1 MEIKMQKNYKF
12 KTKPY
17 KYQLEAFNEGK
28 DRLHFAYFM
37 EMGTGKT
44 KVTIDNL
51 AYLYH
56 CNKIN
61 FALVVAP
68 NTVYQNWK
76 RELDIHCPISTSV
89 FTYKVDKI
97 KNFKFDKDKMNIFL
111 MNVEAFSH
119 QSGKTVAN
127 MLLGNYGNKG
137 CMVIDESTTIKNRTA
152 IRTKNIVSLGR
163 KAKYRRILTGSPIT
177 KSPLDLFSQAN
188 FLGNDLLKCSDN
200 FYVFQS
206 TYCILRKITNS
217 AGRAFN
223 LAVGFKDL
231 GRLEKIVKSFSFRV
245 RKKDC
250 LDLPDKVYQKRVIPL
265 SPKQRKIYDELKQN
279 ARIIIED
286 KKVEYN
292 TKITEIIKLLQVTAG
307 FIKTEEGAIEE
318 FESAKM
324 KELLNVLEETEG
336 KVIIWANWVHSLQMI
351 IKELKK
357 KYGNESVVAI
367 YGAIP
372 SQEREEAVDKFQKDD
387 KTRFF
392 ISNPQTGG
400 YGLTLTEANTVIYFS
415 NNYDLEQRQQSED
428 RAHRIGQQNKV
439 LYIDLVAEKTVD
451 ESVIRALNQ
460 KIKLSAE
467 TLGEDVLAYI

>member
-1 MEIKMQKNYKF
+1 MKPPYKF
-12 KTKPY
+12 KTEPY
-17 KYQLEAFNEGK
+17 KYQQDAFDEGK
-28 DRLHFAYFM
+28 DRLHYAFFM

-51 AYLYH
+51 AYLH
-56 CNKIN
+56 HINKIN

-97 KNFKFDKDKMNIFL
+97 KNFKFDKTKLNIFL

-119 QSGKTVAN
+119 DSGKKIAEK
-127 MLLGNYGNKG
+127 LLKAYGSKG
-137 CMVIDESTTIKNRTA
+137 CMVVDESTTIKNRTA
-152 IRTKNIVSLGR
+152 IRTKNIIKLGR

-177 KSPLDLFSQAN
+177 KSPLDLYSQAD

-217 AGRAFN
+217 SGRAFN

-231 GRLEKIVKSFSFRV
+231 GRLEKIIKSFSFRV

-250 LDLPDKVYQKRVIPL
+250 LDLPDKVYQKRIITL
-265 SPKQRKIYDELKQN
+265 GPKQRKIYDHLKEN

-286 KKVEYN
+286 KKVEFN

-307 FIKTEEGAIEE
+307 FLKTEEGDIEE
-318 FESAKM
+318 FENAKM

-351 IKELKK
+351 ISQIKK
-357 KYGNESVVAI
+357 KYGDESVVAI

-372 SQEREEAVDKFQKDD
+372 GQEREEAVDKFQKN
-387 KTRFF
+387 KETRFF
-392 ISNPQTGG
+392 VSNPQTGG
-400 YGLTLTEANTVIYFS
+400 YGLTLTEANTVVYFS
-415 NNYDLEQRQQSED
+415 NNYNLEQRQQSED
-428 RAHRIGQQNKV
+428 RAHRIGQKNKV
-439 LYIDLVAEKTVD
+439 LYIDLVAEKTID

>member
-1 MEIKMQKNYKF
+1 MKLPYKF

-17 KYQLEAFNEGK
+17 EYQLEAFEEGK
-28 DRLHFAYFM
+28 DRLYYAYFM

-97 KNFKFDKDKMNIFL
+97 KNFAFDENKMNIFL

-119 QSGKTVAN
+119 KSGKTLAN
-127 MLLGNYGNKG
+127 MLLGSYGHKG

-152 IRTKNIVSLGR
+152 IRTKNIIALGR
-163 KAKYRRILTGSPIT
+163 KAKYRRILTGSPVT
-177 KSPLDLFSQAN
+177 KSPLDLFSQAD

-200 FYVFQS
+200 FYVFQA

-217 AGRAFN
+217 TGRAFN
-223 LAVGFKDL
+223 LAVGFRDL
-231 GRLEKIVKSFSFRV
+231 DKLEKIVKSFSYRV

-250 LDLPDKVYQKRVIPL
+250 LDLPDKIYQKRIVQL
-265 SPKQRKIYDELKQN
+265 GTKQRKIYDDFKEN

-286 KKVEYN
+286 KTIEYN
-292 TKITEIIKLLQVTAG
+292 TKLTEIIKLLQVTAG
-307 FIKTEEGAIEE
+307 FLKTEEGDIEE
-318 FESAKM
+318 FENAKM

-336 KVIIWANWVHSLQMI
+336 KVIIWANWVHSLKMI

-367 YGAIP
+367 YGEI
-372 SQEREEAVDKFQKDD
+372 SSSEREKAVDEFQKNSE
-387 KTRFF
+387 TRFF
-392 ISNPQTGG
+392 VSNPQTGG

-428 RAHRIGQQNKV
+428 RAHRIGQENKV

>member
-1 MEIKMQKNYKF
+1 MQKKYKF

-428 RAHRIGQQNKV
+428 RAHRIGQENKV

>member
-1 MEIKMQKNYKF
+1 MQLPYKF

-17 KYQLEAFNEGK
+17 QYQLEAFNEGK
-28 DRLHFAYFM
+28 DRLHYAYFM

-56 CNKIN
+56 LNKIN

-76 RELDIHCPISTSV
+76 RELKVHCPINISV

-97 KNFKFDKDKMNIFL
+97 KNFAFDANKMNIFL

-119 QSGKTVAN
+119 KSGKTIAN
-127 MLLGNYGNKG
+127 MLLANYGDKG

-163 KAKYRRILTGSPIT
+163 KAKYRRILTGSPVT
-177 KSPLDLFSQAN
+177 KSPLDLFSQAD

-200 FYVFQS
+200 FYVFQA
-206 TYCILRKITNS
+206 TYCILKKITNS
-217 AGRAFN
+217 SGRAFN
-223 LAVGFKDL
+223 LAVGFRDL
-231 GRLEKIVKSFSFRV
+231 DKLEKIIKSFSYRV

-250 LDLPDKVYQKRVIPL
+250 LDLPDKIYQKRIVQL
-265 SPKQRKIYDELKQN
+265 GTKQRKIYDDFKEN

-286 KKVEYN
+286 KTIEYN
-292 TKITEIIKLLQVTAG
+292 TKLTEIIKLLQVTAG
-307 FIKTEEGAIEE
+307 FLKTEEGDVEE
-318 FESAKM
+318 FENAKM

-336 KVIIWANWVHSLQMI
+336 KVIIWANWVHSLKMI

-367 YGAIP
+367 YGEIP
-372 SQEREEAVDKFQKDD
+372 GPEREKAVDKFQKNSEA
-387 KTRFF
+387 RFF
-392 ISNPQTGG
+392 VSNPQTGG

-428 RAHRIGQQNKV
+428 RAHRIGQENKV

>member
-1 MEIKMQKNYKF
+1 MQLPYKF

-17 KYQLEAFNEGK
+17 QYQLEAFEEGK
-28 DRLHFAYFM
+28 DRLHYAYFM

-51 AYLYH
+51 AYLYYIS
-56 CNKIN
+56 KIN

-97 KNFKFDKDKMNIFL
+97 KEFKFDKNKMNIFL

-119 QSGKTVAN
+119 ASGKKIADK
-127 MLLGNYGNKG
+127 LLKAYGKKG

-152 IRTKNIVSLGR
+152 IRKKNIIKLGR
-163 KAKYRRILTGSPIT
+163 QAKYRRILTGSPVT
-177 KSPLDLFSQAN
+177 KSPLDLFSQAD
-188 FLGNDLLKCSDN
+188 FLNDDLLKCSSN
-200 FYVFQS
+200 FYVFQA

-217 AGRAFN
+217 TGRAFN

-231 GRLEKIVKSFSFRV
+231 SRLEKIVKSFSFRV

-250 LDLPDKVYQKRVIPL
+250 LDLPDKVYQKRIISL
-265 SPKQRKIYDELKQN
+265 GPKQRKIYDQFKEH
-279 ARIIIED
+279 ARIVIED
-286 KKVEYN
+286 KTIEYN
-292 TKITEIIKLLQVTAG
+292 TKLTEIIKLLQVTAG
-307 FIKTEEGAIEE
+307 FLKTEEGDIKE

-336 KVIIWANWVHSLQMI
+336 KVIIWANWVHSLKMI
-351 IKELKK
+351 IQELKK
-357 KYGNESVVAI
+357 KYGDKSVVAI
-367 YGAIP
+367 YGEIP
-372 SQEREEAVDKFQKDD
+372 GQEREEAVDKFQKD
-387 KTRFF
+387 KETRFF
-392 ISNPQTGG
+392 VSNPQTGG
-400 YGLTLTEANTVIYFS
+400 YGLTLTEASTVVYFS

-428 RAHRIGQQNKV
+428 RAHRIGQKNKV
-439 LYIDLVAEKTVD
+439 LYIDLVVEKTVD

>member
-1 MEIKMQKNYKF
+1 MQKNYKF

-428 RAHRIGQQNKV
+428 RAHRIGQENKV

>member
-1 MEIKMQKNYKF
+1 MQKNYKF

-200 FYVFQS
+200 YYVFQS

>member
-1 MEIKMQKNYKF
+1 MQLPYKF

-17 KYQLEAFNEGK
+17 QYQLEAFNEGK
-28 DRLHFAYFM
+28 DRLHYAYFM

-97 KNFKFDKDKMNIFL
+97 KNFAFDENKMNIFL

-119 QSGKTVAN
+119 KSGKTLAN
-127 MLLGNYGNKG
+127 MLLGSYGHKG

-152 IRTKNIVSLGR
+152 IRTKNIIAPV
-163 KAKYRRILTGSPIT
+163 T
-177 KSPLDLFSQAN
+177 KSPLDLFSQAD

-200 FYVFQS
+200 FYVFQA

-217 AGRAFN
+217 TGRAFN
-223 LAVGFKDL
+223 LAVGFRDL
-231 GRLEKIVKSFSFRV
+231 DKLEKIVKSFSYRV

-250 LDLPDKVYQKRVIPL
+250 LDLPDKIYQKRIVQL
-265 SPKQRKIYDELKQN
+265 GTKQRKIYDDFKEN

-286 KKVEYN
+286 KTIEYN
-292 TKITEIIKLLQVTAG
+292 TKLTEIIKLLQVTAG
-307 FIKTEEGAIEE
+307 FLKTEEGDIEE
-318 FESAKM
+318 FENAKM

-336 KVIIWANWVHSLQMI
+336 KVIIWANWVHSLKMI

-367 YGAIP
+367 YGEI
-372 SQEREEAVDKFQKDD
+372 SSSEREKAVDEFQKNSE
-387 KTRFF
+387 TRFF
-392 ISNPQTGG
+392 VSNPQTGG

-428 RAHRIGQQNKV
+428 RAHRIGQENKV

>member
-1 MEIKMQKNYKF
+1 MQKNYKF

-28 DRLHFAYFM
+28 DRLHYAYFM

-97 KNFKFDKDKMNIFL
+97 KNFKFDHNKLNIFL

-127 MLLGNYGNKG
+127 MLLGNYGNEG

-177 KSPLDLFSQAN
+177 KSPLDLFSQAD

-206 TYCILRKITNS
+206 TYCILKKITNS

-265 SPKQRKIYDELKQN
+265 GSKQRKIYDDLKEN

-307 FIKTEEGAIEE
+307 FIKTEEGDIEE

-351 IKELKK
+351 INELKK

-372 SQEREEAVDKFQKDD
+372 SQERENAVDRFQKDD

-392 ISNPQTGG
+392 VSNPQTGG

>member
-1 MEIKMQKNYKF
+1 MQKNYKF

-223 LAVGFKDL
+223 LAVGFKNL

-428 RAHRIGQQNKV
+428 RAHRIGQENKV

>member
-1 MEIKMQKNYKF
+1 MQKNYKF

-28 DRLHFAYFM
+28 DRLQYAYFM

-97 KNFKFDKDKMNIFL
+97 KNFAFDKNKMNIFL

-119 QSGKTVAN
+119 KSGKTLAN
-127 MLLGNYGNKG
+127 MLLGSYGSKG

-152 IRTKNIVSLGR
+152 IRTKNIIALGR
-163 KAKYRRILTGSPIT
+163 KAKYRRILTGSPVT
-177 KSPLDLFSQAN
+177 KSPLDLFSQAG

-217 AGRAFN
+217 VGRAFN

-265 SPKQRKIYDELKQN
+265 SPKQKKIYDDLKEN

-307 FIKTEEGAIEE
+307 FIKTEEGDIEE

-357 KYGNESVVAI
+357 KYGDESVVAI

-372 SQEREEAVDKFQKDD
+372 SQEREDAVDKFQKDD

-428 RAHRIGQQNKV
+428 RAHRIGQENKV

>member
-1 MEIKMQKNYKF
+1 MEIKMQKKYKF

-428 RAHRIGQQNKV
+428 RAHRIGQENKV

>member
-1 MEIKMQKNYKF
+1 MWKY
-12 KTKPY
+12 PY
-17 KYQLEAFNEGK
+17 KTIPYEHQRNALNQSAEK
-28 DRLHFAYFM
+28 HQWAYFM

-97 KNFKFDKDKMNIFL
+97 KNFAFDENKMNIFL

-119 QSGKTVAN
+119 KSGKTLAN
-127 MLLGNYGNKG
+127 MLLGSYGHKG

-152 IRTKNIVSLGR
+152 IRTKNIIALGR
-163 KAKYRRILTGSPIT
+163 KAKYRRILTGSPVT
-177 KSPLDLFSQAN
+177 KSPLDLFSQAD

-200 FYVFQS
+200 FYVFQA

-217 AGRAFN
+217 TGRAFN
-223 LAVGFKDL
+223 LAVGFRDL
-231 GRLEKIVKSFSFRV
+231 DKLEKIVKSFSYRV

-250 LDLPDKVYQKRVIPL
+250 LDLPDKIYQKRIVQL
-265 SPKQRKIYDELKQN
+265 GTKQRKIYDDFKEN

-286 KKVEYN
+286 KTIEYN
-292 TKITEIIKLLQVTAG
+292 TKLTEIIKLLQVTAG
-307 FIKTEEGAIEE
+307 FLKTEEGDIEE
-318 FESAKM
+318 FENAKM

-336 KVIIWANWVHSLQMI
+336 KVIIWANWVHSLKMI

-367 YGAIP
+367 YGEI
-372 SQEREEAVDKFQKDD
+372 SSSEREKAVDEFQKNSE
-387 KTRFF
+387 TRFF
-392 ISNPQTGG
+392 VSNPQTGG

-428 RAHRIGQQNKV
+428 RAHRIGQENKV

>member
-1 MEIKMQKNYKF
+1 MQLPYKF

-17 KYQLEAFNEGK
+17 QYQLEAFNEGK
-28 DRLHFAYFM
+28 DRLHYAYFM

-97 KNFKFDKDKMNIFL
+97 KNFAFDENKMNIFL

-119 QSGKTVAN
+119 KSGKTLAN
-127 MLLGNYGNKG
+127 MLLGSYGHKG

-152 IRTKNIVSLGR
+152 IRTKNIIALGR
-163 KAKYRRILTGSPIT
+163 KAKYRRILTGSPVT
-177 KSPLDLFSQAN
+177 KSPLDLFSQAD

-200 FYVFQS
+200 FYVFQA

-217 AGRAFN
+217 TGRAFN
-223 LAVGFKDL
+223 LAVGFRDL
-231 GRLEKIVKSFSFRV
+231 DKLEKIVKSFSYRV

-250 LDLPDKVYQKRVIPL
+250 LDLPDKIYQKRIVQL
-265 SPKQRKIYDELKQN
+265 GTKQRKIYDDFKEN

-286 KKVEYN
+286 KTIEYN
-292 TKITEIIKLLQVTAG
+292 TKLTEIIKLLQVTAG
-307 FIKTEEGAIEE
+307 FLKTEEGDIEE
-318 FESAKM
+318 FENAKM

-336 KVIIWANWVHSLQMI
+336 KVIIWANWVHSLKMI

-367 YGAIP
+367 YGEI
-372 SQEREEAVDKFQKDD
+372 SSSEREKAVDEFQKNSE
-387 KTRFF
+387 TRFF
-392 ISNPQTGG
+392 VSNPQTGG

-428 RAHRIGQQNKV
+428 RAHRIGQENKV

>member
-1 MEIKMQKNYKF
+1 MQLPYKF

-17 KYQLEAFNEGK
+17 QYQLEAFEEGK
-28 DRLHFAYFM
+28 DRLHYAYFM

-51 AYLYH
+51 AYLYYIS
-56 CNKIN
+56 KIN

-97 KNFKFDKDKMNIFL
+97 KEFKFDKNKMNIFL

-119 QSGKTVAN
+119 ASGKKIADK
-127 MLLGNYGNKG
+127 LLKAYGKKG

-152 IRTKNIVSLGR
+152 IRTKNIIKLGR
-163 KAKYRRILTGSPIT
+163 QAKYRRILTGSPVT
-177 KSPLDLFSQAN
+177 KSPLDLFSQAD
-188 FLGNDLLKCSDN
+188 FLNDDLLKCSSN
-200 FYVFQS
+200 FYVFQA

-217 AGRAFN
+217 TGRAFN

-231 GRLEKIVKSFSFRV
+231 SRLEKIVKSFSFRV

-250 LDLPDKVYQKRVIPL
+250 LDLPDKVYQKRIISL
-265 SPKQRKIYDELKQN
+265 GPKQRKIYDQFKEH
-279 ARIIIED
+279 ARIVIED
-286 KKVEYN
+286 KTIEYN
-292 TKITEIIKLLQVTAG
+292 TKLTEIIKLLQVTAG
-307 FIKTEEGAIEE
+307 FLKTEEGDIKE

-336 KVIIWANWVHSLQMI
+336 KVIIWANWVHSLKMI
-351 IKELKK
+351 IQELKK
-357 KYGNESVVAI
+357 KYGDKSVVAI
-367 YGAIP
+367 YGEIP
-372 SQEREEAVDKFQKDD
+372 GQEREEAVDKFQKD
-387 KTRFF
+387 KETRFF
-392 ISNPQTGG
+392 VSNPQTGG
-400 YGLTLTEANTVIYFS
+400 YGLTLTEASTVVYFS

-428 RAHRIGQQNKV
+428 RAHRIGQKNKV
-439 LYIDLVAEKTVD
+439 LYIDLVVEKTVD

>member
-1 MEIKMQKNYKF
+1 MNYKF

-17 KYQLEAFNEGK
+17 KHQLTALEKSWNKETY
-28 DRLHFAYFM
+28 AYFM

-76 RELDIHCPISTSV
+76 RELDIHCNISTSV

-97 KNFKFDKDKMNIFL
+97 KNFVFDDSKLNIFL

-119 QSGKTVAN
+119 KSGKTIAN
-127 MLLGNYGNKG
+127 MLLGSYGNKG
-137 CMVIDESTTIKNRTA
+137 CMVVDESTTIKNRTA
-152 IRTKNIVSLGR
+152 IRTKNITTLGR

-177 KSPLDLFSQAN
+177 KSPLDLFSQAT
-188 FLGNDLLKCSDN
+188 FLHDDLLECKN
-200 FYVFQS
+200 NYYVFQN
-206 TYCILRKITNS
+206 TYCILRRVTNPS
-217 AGRAFN
+217 GRDFSMP
-223 LAVGFKDL
+223 VGYKDL
-231 GRLEKIVKSFSFRV
+231 GRLEKIVKSFSYRV

-250 LDLPDKVYQKRVIPL
+250 LDLPDKVYQKRLIPL
-265 SPKQRKIYDELKQN
+265 SKKQKDIYDQLKEN
-279 ARIIIED
+279 ARVIIED
-286 KKVEYN
+286 KTVQYN
-292 TKITEIIKLLQVTAG
+292 TKLTEIIKLLQVTAG
-307 FIKTEEGAIEE
+307 FLKTEEGDIEE

-324 KELLNVLEETEG
+324 KELLNVIDETEG
-336 KVIIWANWVHSLQMI
+336 KVIIWANWVHSLEMI

-357 KYGNESVVAI
+357 KYGGDSVVAI
-367 YGAIP
+367 YGDIP
-372 SQEREEAVDKFQKDD
+372 GQQREEAVLNFQSDKKV
-387 KTRFF
+387 RFF
-392 ISNPQTGG
+392 VSNPQTGG

-428 RAHRIGQQNKV
+428 RAHRIGQNNKV

-467 TLGEDVLAYI
+467 TLGEDVLAYL

>member
-1 MEIKMQKNYKF
+1 MQKNCKF

-428 RAHRIGQQNKV
+428 RAHRIGQENKV

>member
-1 MEIKMQKNYKF
+1 MQLPYKF

-17 KYQLEAFNEGK
+17 QYQLEAFEEGK
-28 DRLHFAYFM
+28 DRLHYAYFM

-56 CNKIN
+56 TSKIN

-97 KNFKFDKDKMNIFL
+97 KEFKFDKNKMNIFL

-119 QSGKTVAN
+119 ASGKKIADK
-127 MLLGNYGNKG
+127 LLKAYGKKS

-152 IRTKNIVSLGR
+152 IRTKNIIKLGR
-163 KAKYRRILTGSPIT
+163 QAKYRRILTGSPVT
-177 KSPLDLFSQAN
+177 KSPLDLFSQAD

-200 FYVFQS
+200 FYVFQA
-206 TYCILRKITNS
+206 TYCILRRITNS
-217 AGRAFN
+217 TGRAFN

-231 GRLEKIVKSFSFRV
+231 SKLEKIVKSFSFRV

-250 LDLPDKVYQKRVIPL
+250 LDLPDKVYQKRVITL
-265 SPKQRKIYDELKQN
+265 GPKQRKIYDQFKEH
-279 ARIIIED
+279 ARVIIED
-286 KKVEYN
+286 KTIEYN
-292 TKITEIIKLLQVTAG
+292 TKLTEIIKLLQVTAG
-307 FIKTEEGAIEE
+307 FLKTEEGDIKE
-318 FESAKM
+318 FENAKM

-336 KVIIWANWVHSLQMI
+336 KVIIWANWVHSLKMI
-351 IKELKK
+351 IQELKK
-357 KYGNESVVAI
+357 KYGDKSVVAI
-367 YGAIP
+367 YGEIP
-372 SQEREEAVDKFQKDD
+372 GQEREEAVDKFQKDEE
-387 KTRFF
+387 TRFF
-392 ISNPQTGG
+392 VSNPQTGG
-400 YGLTLTEANTVIYFS
+400 YGLTLTEASTVVYFS

-428 RAHRIGQQNKV
+428 RAHRIGQKNKV

-467 TLGEDVLAYI
+467 TLGEDVLAYL

>member
-1 MEIKMQKNYKF
+1 MKLPYKF

-17 KYQLEAFNEGK
+17 EYQLEAFEEGK
-28 DRLHFAYFM
+28 DRLYYAYFM

-56 CNKIN
+56 LNKIN

-76 RELDIHCPISTSV
+76 RELEIHCPISISV

-97 KNFKFDKDKMNIFL
+97 KNFAFDKNKMNIFL

-119 QSGKTVAN
+119 ASGKQVADK
-127 MLLGNYGNKG
+127 LLKAYGKTA

-152 IRTKNIVSLGR
+152 IRTKNIVKLGR
-163 KAKYRRILTGSPIT
+163 QAKYRRILTGSPIT
-177 KSPLDLFSQAN
+177 KSPLDLFSQAD

-200 FYVFQS
+200 FYVFQA
-206 TYCILRKITNS
+206 TYCIIRKITNS
-217 AGRAFN
+217 TGKAFN

-231 GRLEKIVKSFSFRV
+231 SRLEKIVKSFSFRV

-265 SPKQRKIYDELKQN
+265 GPKQRKIYDQLKVH

-307 FIKTEEGAIEE
+307 FLKTEEGDIEE

-324 KELLNVLEETEG
+324 KELLNLLEETEG
-336 KVIIWANWVHSLQMI
+336 KVIVWANWVHSLKMI
-351 IKELKK
+351 INELKK
-357 KYGNESVVAI
+357 KYGDESVVAI

-372 SQEREEAVDKFQKDD
+372 SQQREEAVDKFQKDD
-387 KTRFF
+387 KVKFF

-400 YGLTLTEANTVIYFS
+400 YGLTLTQANTVIYFS

-428 RAHRIGQQNKV
+428 RAHRIGQENKV

-467 TLGEDVLAYI
+467 TLGEEVLAFL

>member
-1 MEIKMQKNYKF
+1 MQKKYKF

-163 KAKYRRILTGSPIT
+163 KARYRRILTGSPIT

-223 LAVGFKDL
+223 LAVGFKNL

-428 RAHRIGQQNKV
+428 RAHRIGQENKV

>member
-1 MEIKMQKNYKF
+1 MQLPYKF

-17 KYQLEAFNEGK
+17 QYQLEAFEEGK
-28 DRLHFAYFM
+28 DRLHYAYFM

-56 CNKIN
+56 ISKIN

-97 KNFKFDKDKMNIFL
+97 KEFKFDKNKMNIFL

-119 QSGKTVAN
+119 ASGKKIADK
-127 MLLGNYGNKG
+127 LLKAYGKKG

-152 IRTKNIVSLGR
+152 IRTKNIIKLGR
-163 KAKYRRILTGSPIT
+163 QAKYRRILTGSPVT
-177 KSPLDLFSQAN
+177 KSPLDLFSQAD
-188 FLGNDLLKCSDN
+188 FLNDDLLKCSSN
-200 FYVFQS
+200 FYVFQA

-217 AGRAFN
+217 TGRAFN

-231 GRLEKIVKSFSFRV
+231 SRLEKIVKSFSFRV

-250 LDLPDKVYQKRVIPL
+250 LDLPDKVYQKRIISL
-265 SPKQRKIYDELKQN
+265 GPKQRKIYDQFKEH
-279 ARIIIED
+279 ARIVIED
-286 KKVEYN
+286 KTIEYN
-292 TKITEIIKLLQVTAG
+292 TKLTEIIKLLQVTAG
-307 FIKTEEGAIEE
+307 FLKTEEGDIKE

-336 KVIIWANWVHSLQMI
+336 KVIIWANWVHSLKMI
-351 IKELKK
+351 IQELKK
-357 KYGNESVVAI
+357 KYGDKSVVAI
-367 YGAIP
+367 YGEIP
-372 SQEREEAVDKFQKDD
+372 GQEREEAVDKFQKD
-387 KTRFF
+387 KETRFF
-392 ISNPQTGG
+392 VSNPQTGG
-400 YGLTLTEANTVIYFS
+400 YGLTLTEASTVVYFS

-428 RAHRIGQQNKV
+428 RAHRIGQKNKV
-439 LYIDLVAEKTVD
+439 LYIDLVVEKTVD